1 MFSKVQVASA
11 KLTAYDGNAD
21 GSTSAEIASAGAASD
36 YLGYSVAIS
45 EDAIVVGANSDSAY
59 YFDNNA
65 HNHVCDVI
73 L

>member
-21 GSTSAEIASAGAASD
+21 SAGAASD